1 MTTGRV
7 PMGIQLVA
15 SLHWRSMSEGVA
27 ETIVTCAMSFTIEMH
42 AVRLRIGAESGSV
55 MSSARIETMTIMVL
69 SMTNLTDSAPHKGG
83 HIPGGVKAYS

>member
-1 MTTGRV
+1 
-7 PMGIQLVA
+7 
-15 SLHWRSMSEGVA
+15 
-27 ETIVTCAMSFTIEMH
+27 MH
-42 AVRLRIGAESGSV
+42 AVRLRIGAESGTV